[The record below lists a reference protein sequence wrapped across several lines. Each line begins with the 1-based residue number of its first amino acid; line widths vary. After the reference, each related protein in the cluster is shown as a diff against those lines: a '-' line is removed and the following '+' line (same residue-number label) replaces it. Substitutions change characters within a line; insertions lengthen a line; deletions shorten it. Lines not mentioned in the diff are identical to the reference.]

1 MQIKGTQQFEASP
14 EEIWNLIM
22 DPKVLARITPGITSL
37 EQIEP
42 QKFIAVSEIKIGPIR
57 ERFVGEVELQNIIN
71 EERLTISLSQKSRI
85 GIVKAEIDLKIM
97 GENGESVID
106 YNGEA
111 KLAGTLARLGQR
123 VMGGIVSSM
132 TKQFFNELK
141 KEIEKVK
148 L

>member
-1 MQIKGTQQFEASP
+1 MQIKGTKQFEASP

-22 DPKVLARITPGITSL
+22 DPEVLARITPGITSL

-42 QKFIAVSEIKIGPIR
+42 QKFIAVSEIKIGPMR

-97 GENGESVID
+97 GENGVSVID

-132 TKQFFNELK
+132 TKKFFDELK
-141 KEIEKVK
+141 KEIDKVK

>member
-1 MQIKGTQQFEASP
+1 MQIKGTKQFEASP

-22 DPKVLARITPGITSL
+22 DPEVLARITPGITSL

-42 QKFIAVSEIKIGPIR
+42 QKFIAVSEIKIGPMR

-97 GENGESVID
+97 GENGESIID

-141 KEIEKVK
+141 KEIDKVK